1 MGLGW
6 FGILTSVLGGNT
18 QSFCQIAQTE
28 EERGIV
34 GLEIC
39 QQSNV
44 TNGIGIL
51 ITSDK
56 KDTKETL
63 GMEEAI
69 EIYEQIK

>member
-1 MGLGW
+1 MLGP
-6 FGILTSVLGGNT
+6 
-18 QSFCQIAQTE
+18 
-28 EERGIV
+28 
-34 GLEIC
+34 EIC

-44 TNGIGIL
+44 TNGIRIF